1 MDNSFFKI
9 KDQTARRGAE
19 RVLLAVFCVFFA
31 LIIALGA
38 GASTFLPA
46 MAAEYTA
53 YDRTAIEDDLRGVD
67 ISAYPADEN
76 GRHFLLDDVGFM
88 EYGYS
93 ESAFIVDNYFGIYL
107 YVYNP
112 TEREVSTRAGANV
125 VNMATSYDAEGEP
138 TNYENVSLTVLDH
151 TENHR
156 FYKFRITDS
165 SAIYT
170 RANLYARAHDGVR
183 RYDVA
188 GIQLWFLGDQNATD
202 SFTERNEKSVT
213 YRCTGYAAGCDEDGS
228 EESTLK
234 IQRDKLESVKLDV
247 QKTFWRTETS
257 SLGYGH
263 QNQLDTV
270 YFTVP
275 QELFDEYGELQ
286 RIKAEWWE
294 YKTKK
299 IFVTSDQ
306 SFYNDLQQYIGYQ
319 LPVLEMDVPL
329 DKYDHEVVAGRFD
342 PSIPLRISTSSF
354 GTEVPKDAE
363 WNYRSEGVR
372 APEWEPYEY
381 MPALYYIFGTTN
393 WGSIDGY
400 DPYAD
405 IVESGGV
412 TSNALEEYIF
422 GYNKTFD
429 SGELNVKDGKV
440 ISADLFEADI
450 DESRKVDNDR
460 GKIQMG
466 YSYYDFDIDE
476 DVQEIVSWEDGSPT
490 WWETGFE
497 YGFWEM
503 WFGDFPKES
512 GRTFAPIYIPKAE
525 DFAGTAEEIADR
537 LMCQVSEVERL
548 RAAFEKEGEVL
559 VLFRFAVSDYYAADA
574 TIERGQYYDDRFD
587 QSEPATLSD
596 YLWDYKR
603 EEGGAM
609 SSDARITDAAYLA
622 QQSVF
627 LNFDIIQLTFND
639 SGDMTVI
646 PVVSDPIDIID
657 PITPPV
663 DFGSNYWTLVWWL
676 LGIMVGTVSVGILGT
691 MAQKMSEKKGG

>member
-1 MDNSFFKI
+1 MKI
-9 KDQTARRGAE
+9 SSHNFTNQTARRGAE

-31 LIIALGA
+31 LLIAVGA

-125 VNMATSYDAEGEP
+125 VNMATEYDAEGEP
-138 TNYENVSLTVLDH
+138 TNYENVPITVLDH
-151 TENHR
+151 TENYR

-183 RYDVA
+183 RYDIA

-234 IQRDKLESVKLDV
+234 IQRDKLESVTLDV
-247 QKTFWRTETS
+247 QHTFYRSATS
-257 SLGYGH
+257 DKGVDY
-263 QNQLDTV
+263 QNQVDSV
-270 YFTVP
+270 FFTVP
-275 QELFDEYGELQ
+275 QHLFDEYGTLQ

-294 YKTKK
+294 FQTKEIVVISNEEYYNKILPYVGVAAGKPDNYKDDVGFSLTYNYSFLPSTGAHSFDGGWNL
-299 IFVTSDQ
+299 FV
-306 SFYNDLQQYIGYQ
+306 
-319 LPVLEMDVPL
+319 DVNGVYGQHGV
-329 DKYDHEVVAGRFD
+329 DFD
-342 PSIPLRISTSSF
+342 AQI
-354 GTEVPKDAE
+354 
-363 WNYRSEGVR
+363 
-372 APEWEPYEY
+372 WEPNGRNLFEKIYLLF
-381 MPALYYIFGTTN
+381 PTKA
-393 WGSIDGY
+393 WGEIGDY

-405 IVESGGV
+405 IETQGGV
-412 TSNALEEYIF
+412 SVNRLESYIF
-422 GYNKTFD
+422 QYDKTYD
-429 SGELNVKDGKV
+429 SGTVSVKDGKLL
-440 ISADLFEADI
+440 SADLFQPDI
-450 DESRKVDNDR
+450 QEDRKMNGEQGVIQSGFD
-460 GKIQMG
+460 GK
-466 YSYYDFDIDE
+466 SYYDFDAEADIDKIISYE
-476 DVQEIVSWEDGSPT
+476 EGGDTWWDRWTQYGWSEAFQTIEAEEGRTIEPIKIIGDDDLAGEEADVAERLMIQSSDVQALRDTYEDAIT
-490 WWETGFE
+490 VEDA
-497 YGFWEM
+497 
-503 WFGDFPKES
+503 GDEPM
-512 GRTFAPIYIPKAE
+512 AVV
-525 DFAGTAEEIADR
+525 
-537 LMCQVSEVERL
+537 M
-548 RAAFEKEGEVL
+548 
-559 VLFRFAVSDYYAADA
+559 FRFAVSDYFSAPLEVVHGGPSVTHDVAYAARQ
-574 TIERGQYYDDRFD
+574 T
-587 QSEPATLSD
+587 
-596 YLWDYKR
+596 
-603 EEGGAM
+603 
-609 SSDARITDAAYLA
+609 
-622 QQSVF
+622 VF

-639 SGDMTVI
+639 SGEMTVI

-676 LGIMVGTVSVGILGT
+676 VGMMVGSVVVGIIGT
-691 MAQKMSEKKGG
+691 MAQKMSDKNR

>member
-9 KDQTARRGAE
+9 KDQTAKRGAE

-31 LIIALGA
+31 LIIAVGA

-125 VNMATSYDAEGEP
+125 VNMATSYDAEGNP
-138 TNYENVSLTVLDH
+138 TNYENVPLTVLDH

-247 QKTFWRTETS
+247 QKTFWRTQTS
-257 SLGYGH
+257 SLGAGH

-275 QELFDEYGELQ
+275 QDLFDEYGELQ

-294 YKTKK
+294 YKTKP
-299 IFVTSDQ
+299 IIVTSNKT
-306 SFYNDLQQYIGYQ
+306 FYNSSLPYVAEDMSERNEDGSFVHQYRNCFYAGFNSTIGSGGY
-319 LPVLEMDVPL
+319 
-329 DKYDHEVVAGRFD
+329 YDYAWNGAGETQIN
-342 PSIPLRISTSSF
+342 P
-354 GTEVPKDAE
+354 
-363 WNYRSEGVR
+363 
-372 APEWEPYEY
+372 
-381 MPALYYIFGTTN
+381 LYYLFPTAN
-393 WGSIDGY
+393 WCSIEDY
-400 DPYAD
+400 DPRAD
-405 IVESGGV
+405 IVSSGGISTNV
-412 TSNALEEYIF
+412 LEEYIF
-422 GYNKTFD
+422 GYDKTFRD
-429 SGELNVKDGKV
+429 GELNIKDGKV

-450 DESRKVDNDR
+450 DESRKVDNAR
-460 GKIQMG
+460 GKIQRG
-466 YSYYDFDIDE
+466 YSYYDFDVTE
-476 DVQEIVSWEDGSPT
+476 DIQEIVSWSDGDPS
-490 WWETGFE
+490 WWDNWNE
-497 YGFWEM
+497 
-503 WFGDFPKES
+503 FGIWDSVFGNIPEEE
-512 GRTFAPIYIPKAE
+512 GRSFAPIYIPKEE
-525 DFAGTAEEIADR
+525 DFDGTPESIADK
-537 LMCQVSEVERL
+537 LMCQISDVEKL
-548 RAAFEKEGEVL
+548 REAYKTEGEVL
-559 VLFRFAVSDYYAADA
+559 VLFRFAVTDYFAETGYVYIASGEDK
-574 TIERGQYYDDRFD
+574 GLHYD
-587 QSEPATLSD
+587 Q
-596 YLWDYKR
+596 
-603 EEGGAM
+603 
-609 SSDARITDAAYLA
+609 AYMA
-622 QQSVF
+622 QESVF

-639 SGDMTVI
+639 NGDMTVI

-657 PITPPV
+657 PITPPT
-663 DFGSNYWTLVWWL
+663 DFSNEDYWKLVWWL
-676 LGIMVGTVSVGILGT
+676 LGIMVGSVVVGILGT

>member
-1 MDNSFFKI
+1 MNHLWSSRFSL

-19 RVLLAVFCVFFA
+19 RVLLAVFCVFCA
-31 LIIALGA
+31 LLVAVGA

-53 YDRTAIEDDLRGVD
+53 YDRTAIEDDLKDVD

-125 VNMATSYDAEGEP
+125 VNMATSYDAEGNP

-275 QELFDEYGELQ
+275 QRLFDEYGELQ

-294 YKTKK
+294 YKTKPM
-299 IFVTSDQ
+299 IVMENENF
-306 SFYNDLQQYIGYQ
+306 FAEMQQYVAVHLPEAGGNFVGYQ
-319 LPVLEMDVPL
+319 DKNIMYTFYAADGSGYPL
-329 DKYDHEVVAGRFD
+329 YLWNTSINKNAGDEWLQGTNLQTLYFIFSTHGE
-342 PSIPLRISTSSF
+342 SIES
-354 GTEVPKDAE
+354 
-363 WNYRSEGVR
+363 
-372 APEWEPYEY
+372 
-381 MPALYYIFGTTN
+381 
-393 WGSIDGY
+393 Y

-405 IVESGGV
+405 IASTGGV
-412 TSNALEEYIF
+412 SSNEIEKYIF
-422 GYNKTFD
+422 GYNKSFEN
-429 SGELNVKDGKV
+429 GELSVKDGQV

-460 GKIQMG
+460 GKIQKG
-466 YSYYDFDIDE
+466 YSYYDFDINE
-476 DVQEIVSWEDGSPT
+476 DVQEIVSWADGSPN
-490 WWETGFE
+490 WWETGTE
-497 YGFWEM
+497 YGWHDLIYGNIPE
-503 WFGDFPKES
+503 ET
-512 GRTFAPIYIPKAE
+512 GRTFAPIYIPKEE
-525 DFAGTAEEIADR
+525 DFSGTPEKIADQ
-537 LMCQVSEVERL
+537 LMCQVSDVERL
-548 RAAFEKEGEVL
+548 REAYQMEGEVL
-559 VLFRFAVSDYYAADA
+559 VLFRFSVSDYISAQGSMSKYETWDNP
-574 TIERGQYYDDRFD
+574 GLDDF
-587 QSEPATLSD
+587 E
-596 YLWDYKR
+596 
-603 EEGGAM
+603 
-609 SSDARITDAAYLA
+609 SSPAYLA

-639 SGDMTVI
+639 NGDMTVI

>member
-31 LIIALGA
+31 MLIAVGA

-112 TEREVSTRAGANV
+112 TEREVSTRSGANV
-125 VNMATSYDAEGEP
+125 VNMATEYDAEGNP
-138 TNYENVSLTVLDH
+138 TNYENVPLTVLDC
-151 TENHR
+151 TDNHR

-165 SAIYT
+165 SSIYT

-257 SLGYGH
+257 SLGAGH

-275 QELFDEYGELQ
+275 QDLFDEYGELQ

-294 YKTKK
+294 YKTKP
-299 IFVTSDQ
+299 IFVTNNNE
-306 SFYNDLQQYIGYQ
+306 FYSGIESVIGVKLPWQQIQNNAYRREGY
-319 LPVLEMDVPL
+319 V
-329 DKYDHEVVAGRFD
+329 D
-342 PSIPLRISTSSF
+342 PSIQFSF
-354 GTEVPKDAE
+354 TTDYENKDPDRFTWNTPHEIGEVVPNE
-363 WNYRSEGVR
+363 
-372 APEWEPYEY
+372 
-381 MPALYYIFGTTN
+381 MQALYYAFYTSSDI
-393 WGSIDGY
+393 SGY

-450 DESRKVDNDR
+450 DESRKVDNAR
-460 GKIQMG
+460 GKIQRG
-466 YSYYDFDIDE
+466 YSYYDFDVTE
-476 DVQEIVSWEDGSPT
+476 DIQEIVSWSDGDPS
-490 WWETGFE
+490 WWDNWNE
-497 YGFWEM
+497 
-503 WFGDFPKES
+503 FGIWDSVFGNIPEEE
-512 GRTFAPIYIPKAE
+512 GRSFAPIYIPKEE
-525 DFAGTAEEIADR
+525 DFDGTPDSISDK
-537 LMCQVSEVERL
+537 LMCQISDVEKL
-548 RAAFEKEGEVL
+548 REAYKTEGEVL
-559 VLFRFAVSDYYAADA
+559 VLFRFAVTDYFAETGYVYIASGEDK
-574 TIERGQYYDDRFD
+574 GLHYD
-587 QSEPATLSD
+587 Q
-596 YLWDYKR
+596 
-603 EEGGAM
+603 
-609 SSDARITDAAYLA
+609 AYMA
-622 QQSVF
+622 QESVF

-657 PITPPV
+657 PITPPT
-663 DFGSNYWTLVWWL
+663 DFSNEDYWKLVWWL